1 MTPPPADAAGRA
13 LLAAQ
18 DRAEAL
24 FARAV
29 ALGLLRPGVS
39 EAALSEEIH
48 ALARAEF
55 GVRRHWHQRVVRS
68 GPNTVLGYGEP
79 AADRVLR
86 HDDILFLDF
95 GPVFDG
101 FEADLGRSYVLGG
114 DPAKHRLAADLTETF
129 AMARRFYA
137 ESAARTA
144 GEMYDFAVAAA
155 HARGWHFGATSAGH
169 LVGRFPHEV
178 ARADESRFSIE
189 SGNRQRLDE
198 PDEHGQPRHWILE
211 LHFLEPQRC
220 WGGFVEELLTVA
232 RPG

>member
-1 MTPPPADAAGRA
+1 MTAAHPDDAGPA

-24 FARAV
+24 FARAIDR
-29 ALGLLRPGVS
+29 GLLRPGATES
-39 EAALSEEIH
+39 ALSEEIH

-79 AADRVLR
+79 APDRALKA
-86 HDDILFLDF
+86 DDILFLDF

-101 FEADLGRSYVLGG
+101 FEADLGRTYVLGD
-114 DPAKHRLAADLTETF
+114 DPVKHRLAADLTATF
-129 AMARRFYA
+129 AAARRFYA
-137 ESAARTA
+137 ASPARTA

-155 HARGWHFGATSAGH
+155 HERGWHFGATSAGH
-169 LVGRFPHEV
+169 LVGRFPHEI
-178 ARADESRFSIE
+178 APADEARFTIE
-189 SGNRQRLDE
+189 SGNGQRLDE
-198 PDEHGQPRHWILE
+198 PDEHGRPRHWILE
-211 LHFLEPQRC
+211 LHFLEPERR
-220 WGGFVEELLTVA
+220 WGGFVEELITVP